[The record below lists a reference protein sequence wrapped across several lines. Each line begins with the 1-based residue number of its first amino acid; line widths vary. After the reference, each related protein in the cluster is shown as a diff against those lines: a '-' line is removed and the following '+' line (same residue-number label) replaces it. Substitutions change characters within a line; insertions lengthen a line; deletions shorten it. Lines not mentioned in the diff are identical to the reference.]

1 MSKKKKISLVI
12 GLILFVVLA
21 AGSVGGSSSKKD
33 DVKVNNGETT
43 QTEAATEEKAKY
55 EISDIK
61 MESNSAATYIH
72 GILKNNTD
80 KEYGYIQ
87 VSFSCYDKDNNL
99 LGTALANVNKLQPN
113 GSWKFKAIYLGSDK
127 PKECKD
133 PEVTGF

>member
-33 DVKVNNGETT
+33 DVKVTDGKT
-43 QTEAATEEKAKY
+43 TEAAPVEEKAKY

-61 MESNSAATYIH
+61 METNSAATYIH

-113 GSWKFKAIYLGSDK
+113 GSWKFKAMYLGTDK